1 MNRILKIENYK
12 KGKRKREL
20 FIALSQIESILN
32 QADEAARSLIT
43 LLSDKKRDGSLD
55 EMTERLSRDEKERLV
70 GLFREVEFKIRLAR
84 DYIL

>member
-1 MNRILKIENYK
+1 LNRILKIENYK

-70 GLFREVEFKIRLAR
+70 GLFREVEFNIRLAR

>member
-20 FIALSQIESILN
+20 LIALSQIESILN

-70 GLFREVEFKIRLAR
+70 GLFREVEFNIRLAR

>member
-20 FIALSQIESILN
+20 FIDLSQIESILN
-32 QADEAARSLIT
+32 QADEVARSLTT

-55 EMTERLSRDEKERLV
+55 EMTELLSREDVYKRQFGFFIALIN
-70 GLFREVEFKIRLAR
+70 L
-84 DYIL
+84 

>member
-20 FIALSQIESILN
+20 FIDLSQIESILN
-32 QADEAARSLIT
+32 QADEVARSLTT

-55 EMTERLSRDEKERLV
+55 EMTELLSRDEKERLV
-70 GLFREVEFKIRLAR
+70 GLFREVEFNIRLAR

>member
-70 GLFREVEFKIRLAR
+70 GLFREVEFNIRLAR

>member
-20 FIALSQIESILN
+20 FIDLSQIESILN
-32 QADEAARSLIT
+32 QADEVARSLTT

-55 EMTERLSRDEKERLV
+55 EMTELLSRDEKERLV

>member
-20 FIALSQIESILN
+20 LIALSQIESILN
-32 QADEAARSLIT
+32 QADEVARSLTT

-55 EMTERLSRDEKERLV
+55 EMTELLSRDEKERLV

>member
-1 MNRILKIENYK
+1 LNRILKIENYK

-20 FIALSQIESILN
+20 FIDLSQIESILN
-32 QADEAARSLIT
+32 QADEVARSLTT

-55 EMTERLSRDEKERLV
+55 EMTELLSRDEKERLV